1 MSWVAISLVLAAS
14 LSGAARGATPW
25 VSVTVSPLLTT
36 TPKRQ
41 LVVSWAHA
49 QPQAGDWVGLFASDP
64 SNAAGGRS
72 LSGLALAR
80 VEVAPG
86 EAEGRALS
94 GVEAARDAEE
104 VTQCAAYVRAADAH
118 PRGEERVLAVA
129 CARMYPDWMGDLAAS
144 IGGLRLKEVLLPGT
158 HDSGAYRRY
167 SPLVPQTIVEKYS
180 ITQEEDIGTQLR
192 LGVRYLDI
200 RVGHYPS
207 TSARWWVNHGVVRLH
222 PLQDVVDDVK
232 DFIRNHPNEV
242 VIFDVQEFPVGFGED
257 LSVHRALVAFLSEE
271 LAELAA
277 PKALGWDATLARV
290 WAQRGRVVLAYD
302 RADVI
307 ASLPTAPLWPA
318 VRQLWGDVRTL
329 DALRDYLHRVIGS
342 GASSQPSAHA
352 AMAELTPNAWDVVL
366 DQLGGLRKM
375 ADAVNAEMTELL
387 RDEWAANTNAFA
399 VDFVRGTDV
408 VRVAVDFNRHR
419 GERARA
425 GRSRA

>member
-1 MSWVAISLVLAAS
+1 MSWVTLSLVLAAS

-49 QPQAGDWVGLFASDP
+49 QPQAGDWRR
-64 SNAAGGRS
+64 RS
-72 LSGLALAR
+72 LAGLALAR
-80 VEVAPG
+80 AEVAPA
-86 EAEGRALS
+86 EAEGRALT
-94 GVEAARDAEE
+94 GVEASRDAEE
-104 VTQCAAYVRAADAH
+104 VTQCAAYVRAAHAH
-118 PRGEERVLAVA
+118 PTGEERVLAVA

-167 SPLVPQTIVEKYS
+167 SPLVPQTI
-180 ITQEEDIGTQLR
+180 EEDIGTQLR

-222 PLQDVVDDVK
+222 PLQDVLDDVK
-232 DFIRNHPNEV
+232 DFIRNHPN
-242 VIFDVQEFPVGFGED
+242 ED

-277 PKALGWDATLARV
+277 PKSLGWDATLARV

-342 GASSQPSAHA
+342 
-352 AMAELTPNAWDVVL
+352 
-366 DQLGGLRKM
+366 
-375 ADAVNAEMTELL
+375 
-387 RDEWAANTNAFA
+387 
-399 VDFVRGTDV
+399 
-408 VRVAVDFNRHR
+408 
-419 GERARA
+419 
-425 GRSRA
+425 